1 MKSSNPYAQLIHL
14 CDSIDEH
21 AHMVAQHLRFAQGIH
36 PGIRQQLINIAQ
48 LLKRRADEARAEV
61 PDIDTMSQKTDELLA
76 GIETSLKRRKR
87 AEAIAIPI
95 R

>member
-1 MKSSNPYAQLIHL
+1 
-14 CDSIDEH
+14 
-21 AHMVAQHLRFAQGIH
+21 VRQHRRARPHGRTAPAVAQGIH